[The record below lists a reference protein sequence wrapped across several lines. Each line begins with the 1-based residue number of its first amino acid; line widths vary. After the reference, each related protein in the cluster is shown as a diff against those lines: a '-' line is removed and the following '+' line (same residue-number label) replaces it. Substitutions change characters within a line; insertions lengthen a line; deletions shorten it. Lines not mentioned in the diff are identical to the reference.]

1 MLKEREPEV
10 KESYLK
16 TYLRMMEKIA
26 EEIAQKKREKE
37 RTKLE
42 EEKKAY
48 EEFKAGKGSNF
59 PVEDTFSADGNAPI
73 NIDTN
78 K

>member
-1 MLKEREPEV
+1 MIEKEV
-10 KESYLK
+10 
-16 TYLRMMEKIA
+16 EKH
-26 EEIAQKKREKE
+26 AQEKREKE
-37 RTKLE
+37 RKRLE

>member
-1 MLKEREPEV
+1 MIEKEV
-10 KESYLK
+10 
-16 TYLRMMEKIA
+16 EKH
-26 EEIAQKKREKE
+26 AQEKREKE
-37 RTKLE
+37 RKRLE

-48 EEFKAGKGSNF
+48 EEFRAGKGSNF

>member
-1 MLKEREPEV
+1 MI
-10 KESYLK
+10 
-16 TYLRMMEKIA
+16 EKIA
-26 EEIAQKKREKE
+26 EKHAQEKREKE
-37 RTKLE
+37 RKRLE